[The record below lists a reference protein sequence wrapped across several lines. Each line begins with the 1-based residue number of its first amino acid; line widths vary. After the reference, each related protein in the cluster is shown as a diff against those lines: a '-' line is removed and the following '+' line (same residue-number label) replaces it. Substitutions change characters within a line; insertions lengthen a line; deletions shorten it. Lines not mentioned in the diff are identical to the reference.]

1 MKKDLE
7 RILKFRTDRDW
18 KKFHSPKNLAISLSI
33 EASELLEN
41 FQWTPDNQI
50 DESRRKEIEEEIA
63 DIYYYLLLIAHES
76 NIDISSVF
84 GKKMKINEEK
94 YPIEKSKGKSTKY
107 NKL

>member
-1 MKKDLE
+1 VKKDLE
-7 RILKFRTDRDW
+7 RILKFRAEREW
-18 KKFHSPKNLAISLSI
+18 EKFHSPKNLAISLSI

-41 FQWTPDNQI
+41 FQWTPNNEI
-50 DESRRKEIEEEIA
+50 DESRRNEIKEEIA
-63 DIYYYLLLIAHES
+63 DIYYYLLLIAYES

-84 GKKMKINEEK
+84 EKKMKLNEEK